1 MIRTLNHCDMEHIL
15 NIWLEGNK
23 EAHDFIAGEYWE
35 THLPILRKQLLQA
48 EVYVYET
55 EGAVRGFLGLQGDY
69 IAGIF
74 VEKGFR
80 SMGIGRQLL
89 HHVKK
94 MHPSLSLHVYQK
106 NRRAA
111 AFYLQ
116 EGFTVLSGE
125 VDEDTGEM
133 DLTMTW
139 NKKN

>member
-1 MIRTLNHCDMEHIL
+1 MIRTLKRHDMEHIL

-35 THLPILRKQLLQA
+35 TYLPTLRKQLLQA
-48 EVYVYET
+48 EIY
-55 EGAVRGFLGLQGDY
+55 
-69 IAGIF
+69 
-74 VEKGFR
+74 
-80 SMGIGRQLL
+80 
-89 HHVKK
+89 
-94 MHPSLSLHVYQK
+94 VYQK

-111 AFYLQ
+111 AFYQQ

-139 NKKN
+139 NKKNDFLC